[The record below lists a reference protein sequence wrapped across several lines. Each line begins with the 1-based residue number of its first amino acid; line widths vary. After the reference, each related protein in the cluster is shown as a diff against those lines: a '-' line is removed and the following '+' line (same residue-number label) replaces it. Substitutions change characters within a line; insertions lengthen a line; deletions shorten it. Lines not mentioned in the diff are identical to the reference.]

1 MKLVKTLMLLAVFI
15 FTANFSAQEKKS
27 GERIKLTIL
36 VKDANNNAVPGAV
49 ILIDNVKQ
57 RRVANKAGYFK
68 VKLDKAPKEITA
80 FSPLVGVKKVA
91 YNGQSSMIINI
102 VSDKN
107 DENYVSGRRDTK
119 IADPI
124 QFRDIYDYLRGKV
137 AGVNVS
143 TTNVISIRGTAS
155 WSGARSPLLILNGV
169 PVDVDT
175 FGDIVPTTIRK
186 IKVLKGPE
194 TSIYG
199 LRGANGV
206 IEVTTTIN

>member
-1 MKLVKTLMLLAVFI
+1 MLLAAFI

-27 GERIKLTIL
+27 GEKIKLTIL

-68 VKLDKAPKEITA
+68 VKLDKTPKEITA

>member
-1 MKLVKTLMLLAVFI
+1 MKIIKTLMLLVA
-15 FTANFSAQEKKS
+15 FTFATNSTAQEKKS
-27 GERIKLTIL
+27 KEKIKLTIL
-36 VKDANNNAVPGAV
+36 VKDANNQAVPGAV

-68 VKLDKAPKEITA
+68 VKLDKVPKEITA

-91 YNGQSSMIINI
+91 YKGQSSMIINI
-102 VSDKN
+102 ISDSN
-107 DENYVSGRRDTK
+107 DENYVSGSRDTK
-119 IADPI
+119 VADPI

-143 TTNVISIRGTAS
+143 TTNQIRIRGTAS
-155 WSGARSPLLILNGV
+155 WGGGRAPLLILNGV
-169 PVDVDT
+169 PVDVDS

-186 IKVLKGPE
+186 VKVLKGPE

>member
-1 MKLVKTLMLLAVFI
+1 MKLVKTLMLLAAFI

-27 GERIKLTIL
+27 GEKIKLTIL

>member
-1 MKLVKTLMLLAVFI
+1 MKLVKSLMLLAAFI

-27 GERIKLTIL
+27 NEKIKLTIL